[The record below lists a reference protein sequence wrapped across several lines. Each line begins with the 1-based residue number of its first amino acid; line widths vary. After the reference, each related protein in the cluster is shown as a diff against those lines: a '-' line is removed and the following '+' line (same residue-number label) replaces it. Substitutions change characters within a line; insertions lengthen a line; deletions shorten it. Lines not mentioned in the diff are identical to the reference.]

1 MASNDSVS
9 AAEGIDVNSEEAECS
24 AWIEVESRKKNLGEK
39 AHNSQ
44 AALEQ
49 RNGCGGVR
57 TCAQSRGVMRRV
69 VKAFRILNMP
79 RDNFKTIVR
88 SRGGLD
94 VREADL
100 IAFKRALAK
109 AAFLMV
115 ERTCENSLCA
125 NRFQNILII
134 ATPLETN
141 ARANAK
147 VLQVCVGIITTEVA
161 AYVAT
166 SDDMCKGVICGINP
180 DISEA

>member
-9 AAEGIDVNSEEAECS
+9 AAEGIDVNSEKAECS
-24 AWIEVESRKKNLGEK
+24 GWIEVESRKKKLGEK
-39 AHNSQ
+39 ALNFQ

-49 RNGCGGVR
+49 GDRCGGVR
-57 TCAQSRGVMRRV
+57 TAAQSRGVMRRV
-69 VKAFRILNMP
+69 VKASRILNRP

-109 AAFLMV
+109 AAFLMA
-115 ERTCENSLCA
+115 EQTCEDTLCA
-125 NRFQNILII
+125 NQFQNILIV

-166 SDDMCKGVICGINP
+166 SDDMCKGVICGMNS